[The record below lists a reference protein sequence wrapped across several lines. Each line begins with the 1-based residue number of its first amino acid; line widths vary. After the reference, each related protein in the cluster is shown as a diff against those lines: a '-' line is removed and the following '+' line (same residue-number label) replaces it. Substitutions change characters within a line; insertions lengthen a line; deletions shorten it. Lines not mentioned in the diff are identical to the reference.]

1 MIGLSIP
8 PDITPGITPYLSEFL
23 TLATLHLLAVM
34 APGADFAITVRQSV
48 RHGRG
53 AGLATALGIG
63 AAISVHVVYTLLGL
77 AALLH
82 SVPWLQHIAQ
92 LLGAGYLLYLG
103 IGLLRSQPAPASVS
117 VSVSAS
123 EGGIAAPQQSHA
135 AAFRQGFLTNA
146 TNPKATLFFLAV
158 FTTVV
163 HSSTPL
169 WVQAAF
175 GAWMCVTTAL
185 WFALV
190 ALLFSHPAV
199 QRRFLA
205 IGYWFERAMGAL
217 LVLLALRLGYW
228 TLT

>member
-1 MIGLSIP
+1 MQSMSN
-8 PDITPGITPYLSEFL
+8 TPYFTEFL
-23 TLATLHLLAVM
+23 TLASLHLLAVI

-48 RHGRG
+48 RQGRW

-63 AAISVHVVYTLLGL
+63 AALSVHVAYTLLGL

-82 SVPWLQHIAQ
+82 SVAWLQHIAQ

-103 IGLLRSQPAPASVS
+103 IGLLRSQPPLADTAALP
-117 VSVSAS
+117 
-123 EGGIAAPQQSHA
+123 AAPQANAPAGAASALRQSNL

-146 TNPKATLFFLAV
+146 TNPKATLFFMAV

-169 WVQAAF
+169 WVQAAY
-175 GAWMCVTTAL
+175 GAWMCAITSL
-185 WFALV
+185 WFTLV
-190 ALLFSHPAV
+190 ALMFSHPAV
-199 QRRFLA
+199 QQRFLA

-228 TLT
+228 TIT